1 MLGDVHATP
10 QFITLC
16 QSELYSSDFLIAI
29 GLGWSRPLIV
39 ILPKY
44 IGGPAVSTFWAEMG
58 ALSRQAQAL
67 PSKLPDLL
75 SGVLTRGRHEDLVL
89 FQKLNKDALVIGA
102 GLL

>member
-1 MLGDVHATP
+1 M
-10 QFITLC
+10 LC

-29 GLGWSRPLIV
+29 GSGWSRLLIV
-39 ILPKY
+39 ILQKY
-44 IGGPAVSTFWAEMG
+44 IGGSAVSTFWAEMG

-75 SGVLTRGRHEDLVL
+75 GGVLARGRHEDLVL
-89 FQKLNKDALVIGA
+89 FQKLNKNALVIGA